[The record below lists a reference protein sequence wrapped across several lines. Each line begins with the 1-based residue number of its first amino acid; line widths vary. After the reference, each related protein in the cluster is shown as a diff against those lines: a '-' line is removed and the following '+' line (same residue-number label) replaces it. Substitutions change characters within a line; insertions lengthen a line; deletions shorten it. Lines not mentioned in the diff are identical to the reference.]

1 MESQLDS
8 YQEIII
14 VPPEGLLDGLQ
25 AEWVQIKNST
35 NIWFS
40 EFILSIHILF
50 LLISLIFVIATVK

>member
-8 YQEIII
+8 YREIII
-14 VPPEGLLDGLQ
+14 VPLEALLDGLQ

-40 EFILSIHILF
+40 QSILSIHILF
-50 LLISLIFVIATVK
+50 Y

>member
-1 MESQLDS
+1 MQSQTDS

-40 EFILSIHILF
+40 QFILSIPILF
-50 LLISLIFVIATVK
+50 I

>member
-40 EFILSIHILF
+40 QFILSIPILF
-50 LLISLIFVIATVK
+50 I